1 MNLPLGVIDV
11 TEVSSHSNRLTLI
24 QLQGCDW
31 VIGKKATI
39 WVGGDIK

>member
-11 TEVSSHSNRLTLI
+11 TEASNHSNRLTLI
-24 QLQGCDW
+24 QLQGRDW

>member
-11 TEVSSHSNRLTLI
+11 TESSSHSNRLTLI
-24 QLQGCDW
+24 QLQGRDW
-31 VIGKKATI
+31 VIGKKATN